1 MAQST
6 RLHLRFAVV
15 TAAVIA
21 TAGIALFWY
30 VEREEVRQAERNV
43 DQAVEAVTAALAD
56 RFPDRVRLGQA
67 IRVAYAEAP

>member
-43 DQAVEAVTAALAD
+43 TSRAV
-56 RFPDRVRLGQA
+56 
-67 IRVAYAEAP
+67 YAEKSILRAVVAHRI